1 VSLLIDF
8 INVSMTYDSG
18 KKVLDQVNVHI
29 EKGEFVFLVGSSG
42 AGKSTIIKL
51 LMKEIEPTAGR
62 IILNNKDITDVSN
75 RKIPYIRRDLGVVFQ
90 DFRLLPQKTV
100 YENIAFAMEIV
111 GASNKSIKRQVPI
124 VLNMVG
130 LKDKSTHYPA
140 ELSGGEQQKVSIA
153 RAIINNPAVLI
164 ADEPTGN
171 LDPNNAWEIMKLIK
185 YINKRGTTVIMATH
199 ANQIVDMMKRRV
211 IHIHQGQIVRDTQR
225 GVYDEA

>member
-1 VSLLIDF
+1 MIDF
-8 INVSMTYDSG
+8 INVSMNYGSE
-18 KKVLDQVNVHI
+18 KKVLDRVNLHI

-51 LMKEIEPTAGR
+51 LMKEIEPTGGR
-62 IILNNKDITDVSN
+62 IILNNKDITSVSN
-75 RKIPYIRRDLGVVFQ
+75 RKIPYIRRELGVVFQ

-100 YENIAFAMEIV
+100 FENIAFAMEIV
-111 GASNKSIKRQVPI
+111 GASSRSIKRQVPI

-130 LKDKSTHYPA
+130 LQDKGNYYPA
-140 ELSGGEQQKVSIA
+140 ELSGGERQKVSIA
-153 RAIINNPAVLI
+153 RAIINNPSVLV

-211 IHIHQGQIVRDTQR
+211 IQIHDGKIIRDTQR

>member
-1 VSLLIDF
+1 MNYGSE
-8 INVSMTYDSG
+8 
-18 KKVLDQVNVHI
+18 KKVLDRVNLHI

-51 LMKEIEPTAGR
+51 LMKEIEPTGGR
-62 IILNNKDITDVSN
+62 IILNNKDITSVSN
-75 RKIPYIRRDLGVVFQ
+75 RKIPYIRRELGVVFQ

-100 YENIAFAMEIV
+100 FENIAFAMEIV
-111 GASNKSIKRQVPI
+111 GASSRSIKRQVPI

-130 LKDKSTHYPA
+130 LQDKGNYYPA
-140 ELSGGEQQKVSIA
+140 ELSGGERQKVSIA
-153 RAIINNPAVLI
+153 RAIINNPSVLV

-211 IHIHQGQIVRDTQR
+211 IQIHDGKIIRDTQR

>member
-1 VSLLIDF
+1 LIDF

>member
-1 VSLLIDF
+1 MIDF
-8 INVSMTYDSG
+8 INVSMDYGSEKT
-18 KKVLDQVNVHI
+18 VLDKVNLHI

-51 LMKEIEPTAGR
+51 LMKEIEPTGGR
-62 IILNNKDITDVSN
+62 IILNNKDITSVSN
-75 RKIPYIRRDLGVVFQ
+75 RNIPYIRRELGVVFQ

-100 YENIAFAMEIV
+100 FENIAFAMEIV
-111 GASNKSIKRQVPI
+111 GASSRSIKRQVPI

-130 LKDKSTHYPA
+130 LQDKGHYYPA
-140 ELSGGEQQKVSIA
+140 ELSGGERQKVSIA
-153 RAIINNPAVLI
+153 RAIINNPSVLV

-211 IHIHQGQIVRDTQR
+211 IQIHGGKIIRDTQR

>member
-1 VSLLIDF
+1 
-8 INVSMTYDSG
+8 MTYDSG

>member
-1 VSLLIDF
+1 MIDF